1 MPNDTRLAN
10 EAWEALFRAQS
21 TIEQELHTAAV
32 WDELQP
38 NEYGVLYEL
47 SKTPEGRR
55 LKDLQSDVLLSQAGV
70 SRLVNRLEA
79 AGLVARS
86 ADGTDRR
93 ASVLTLTAKG
103 REVQRKIGRQHARR
117 VTAQLTSRLDST
129 QLAQLRDLCLKM
141 LPSVGDQED
150 VPAES

>member
-21 TIEQELHTAAV
+21 TIEQELHAAAV

-55 LKDLQSDVLLSQAGV
+55 LKDLQGDVLLSQAGV

-79 AGLVARS
+79 LGLIGRT

-93 ASVLTLTAKG
+93 ASVLTLTPKG
-103 REVQRKIGRQHARR
+103 HEVQRKIGRQHARR
-117 VTAQLTSRLDST
+117 VTAQLTSRLDSA
-129 QLAQLRDLCLKM
+129 QLTQLRDLCLLM
-141 LPSVGDQED
+141 LPSHED
-150 VPAES
+150 STDTAIE